1 MLEEIKHQTIEGE
14 EFQKGGEEIHESP
27 RNYVPVPKVKK
38 QQSKTTVKQN
48 GNEKQSS
55 LDSER

>member
-14 EFQKGGEEIHESP
+14 EFQKGGEEIYESP

-38 QQSKTTVKQN
+38 QQSKTVKQN
-48 GNEKQSS
+48 GNEKQSN

>member
-14 EFQKGGEEIHESP
+14 EFQKAGEEIHESP

-38 QQSKTTVKQN
+38 QQSKTVKQN
-48 GNEKQSS
+48 GNEKQSH